1 MSGARR
7 LGPDDAEAI
16 LGIKRAGDLADLGEP
31 DSDLASVLSD
41 LSLPSAERIGVD
53 DEQGL
58 AGYAWTAVFPAPL
71 AVEVEVRL
79 RADADRAIGPALL
92 ELARKRAG
100 VVGAGRPVQSWV
112 HSTDTERIG
121 WLAGVGAQ
129 AVRHYLGMV
138 VELHDTPP
146 AAPEAAADVE
156 VVVVGDDEARV
167 RAVYEIVEAAFADH

>member
-79 RADADRAIGPALL
+79 RPDADRALGPALL
-92 ELARKRAG
+92 ELGRKRAG

-121 WLAGVGAQ
+121 WLADVDARP
-129 AVRHYLGMV
+129 VRHYLRMV
-138 VELHDTPP
+138 VGLDETRPPTPAP
-146 AAPEAAADVE
+146 AAEVE
-156 VVVVGDDEARV
+156 VVVV
-167 RAVYEIVEAAFADH
+167 